1 MRFAG
6 YTPGVMPH
14 RRIAWSA
21 RIEFGLSVLFLG
33 ALVLAAALIYRS
45 SRQELEAKRT
55 AVAEELGYS
64 LELTN
69 HGLEFLLNADVIPA
83 LIRSRDRGR
92 AENVFRKFIAQGAE
106 LSAVVLTRDLTP
118 FAAIPPEG
126 AAKAER
132 VLREFSGIPGEG
144 AGFLFL
150 PAAAGAHGSLVIRH
164 LIVESGRVDGVLFAE
179 ADLDRILR
187 RIAAAHSY
195 TLPVGL
201 TGLSVDGTHPRP
213 ILDAPIRFGD
223 VFLNVARHRLGVG
236 LLILF
241 AAAVLYAL
249 CSLLVRKMVFP
260 FELLVAKLD
269 AAIKGDRAAIDVHE
283 YPVWFR
289 PFIGNINRLIVS
301 VVEAQ
306 ERERRA
312 MAAQALQETAAQVAH
327 DIRSPLA
334 ALEVAAGDV
343 SQLPEDKRLLIRGAV
358 GRIRDIANSLLEK
371 NGATAAEKNE
381 EASHQLLSSLIDSLA
396 TEKRLQFRSRSRIE
410 IEAWLDASSY
420 GIFAK
425 VQPVEFKR
433 VMSNLIDNAVEAFG
447 LGAGTVRLRLSA
459 RDGRALVSVQD
470 DGNGIAP
477 EVLAKLG
484 RRGETHGK
492 AGGSGLGLHHARA
505 SAESW
510 GGSLGIA
517 SEAGKGTTMTVDL
530 PQARQP
536 DWFVSE
542 LALIPSRAILVLDDD
557 ESIHHV
563 WQARL
568 DASRAREHDV
578 EIVHVFTPGEIRN
591 WVKDNAAK
599 AREALY
605 LLDYELFAHR
615 ETGLSLAEELGIG
628 ERSVLVTS
636 HYEES
641 GILEGCRKLKMRM
654 IPKGLA
660 GLVPIRIDDPA
671 PAADSARTLW
681 DAVLIDDDPLAR
693 MTWKMA
699 AERAGKKM
707 RAFATAAD
715 FLKES
720 DAIDRGTPVYVD
732 AELGNGVKGDAESL
746 RIHELGFGEIFLAT
760 GHEPGRFAA
769 LPHLRG
775 VRGKNPPWEV

>member
-1 MRFAG
+1 MTRDRG
-6 YTPGVMPH
+6 ITL
-14 RRIAWSA
+14 SA
-21 RIEFGLSVLFLG
+21 RIEFGLSVLFLV
-33 ALVLAAALIYRS
+33 ALVLATAMIYQS
-45 SRQELEAKRT
+45 SRQELEAKRA
-55 AVAEELGYS
+55 AVAKELGYS

-69 HGLEFLLNADVIPA
+69 QGLEFLLNPDIIPA

-92 AENVFRKFIAQGAE
+92 AEKVFRKFIAQGAE
-106 LSAVVLTRDLTP
+106 LSAVVVTRDLTP
-118 FAAIPPEG
+118 FAAIPPES
-126 AAKAER
+126 AVTAER
-132 VLREFSGIPGEG
+132 VLREFAGTRGEG

-150 PAAAGAHGSLVIRH
+150 PAAAGGHGSLVIRH
-164 LIVESGRVDGVLFAE
+164 LIVDSGRVDGILFAE
-179 ADLDRILR
+179 ADMDHILR
-187 RIAAAHSY
+187 RIAATHFY
-195 TLPVGL
+195 PLPVGL
-201 TGLSVDGTHPRP
+201 AGLSVEGTHPRP
-213 ILDAPIRFGD
+213 VLDAPIRFGD
-223 VFLNVARHRLGVG
+223 VFSNFARYRLGAG

-241 AAAVLYAL
+241 TAAVLYAL
-249 CSLLVRKMVFP
+249 CRLMVRKMVFP

-269 AAIKGDRAAIDVHE
+269 AAIKGDRAAIDVRE

-312 MAAQALQETAAQVAH
+312 MATQALQETASQVAH

-358 GRIRDIANSLLEK
+358 GRIRDIANSLLDK
-371 NGATAAEKNE
+371 NRAVVLEKNE
-381 EASHQLLSSLIDSLA
+381 AASHQLLSSLVDSLA
-396 TEKRLQFRSRSRIE
+396 TEKRLQFRSRSRVE

-433 VMSNLIDNAVEAFG
+433 LLSNLIDNSVEAIG
-447 LGAGTVRLRLSA
+447 LGPGTVRLRLSV
-459 RDGRALVSVQD
+459 RDGRALASVQD
-470 DGNGIAP
+470 DGQGIAP

-484 RRGETHGK
+484 RRGETYGK

-505 SAESW
+505 SAASW
-510 GGSLGIA
+510 GGRLAVA
-517 SEAGKGTTMTVDL
+517 SEVGKGTTMTVDL
-530 PQARQP
+530 PQAEQP

-542 LALIPSRAILVLDDD
+542 LALMPGRAVLILDDD

-563 WQARL
+563 WQGRL
-568 DASRAREHDV
+568 DALRARESGV
-578 EIVHVFTPGEIRN
+578 EIVHVYAPGEIRA
-591 WVKDNAAK
+591 WVKGNPGK
-599 AREALY
+599 AREARY
-605 LLDYELFAHR
+605 LLDYELFGYR

-628 ERSVLVTS
+628 KRSVLVTS

-641 GILEGCRKLKMRM
+641 EVLEGCRKLKARM

-660 GLVPIRIDDPA
+660 GLVPIRIEYPA
-671 PAADSARTLW
+671 PAGDSARRLW

-693 MTWKMA
+693 MTWKLA
-699 AERAGKKM
+699 AERAGRKF
-707 RAFATAAD
+707 RTFSTTAD
-715 FLKES
+715 FLEES
-720 DAIDRGTPVYVD
+720 DAIDRRTPVYLD

-760 GHEPGRFAA
+760 GYEPGRFAGLA
-769 LPHLRG
+769 HLRG
-775 VRGKNPPWEV
+775 VVGKDPPWKS